1 LVRRLIV
8 NDGKTEASRTFEIE
22 EAIINENA
30 FFGCPLSD
38 GKRDAENA
46 FFGLARMDVTGTEKN
61 LKTLAKVEGFDAV
74 LIQLKRLVVD
84 RSDEVAAG
92 LHAGLEDGAGSGIF
106 PGLCKHEGGEFLAG
120 KFSRPVEERSI
131 EIFVDG
137 NLSGIEG
144 REAEIVAVLKVLP
157 IKIEGVGG
165 FLTGSAI
172 PAVGEN
178 HAADIP
184 EEGGDAR
191 HGHNSFPRGWRRRP
205 GGFYCN

>member
-1 LVRRLIV
+1 
-8 NDGKTEASRTFEIE
+8 
-22 EAIINENA
+22 
-30 FFGCPLSD
+30 
-38 GKRDAENA
+38 
-46 FFGLARMDVTGTEKN
+46 MDVTGAEKN
-61 LKTLAKVEGFDAV
+61 LKTLAEVEGFDAV

-92 LHAGLEDGAGSGIF
+92 LRAGVENGAGAGELF
-106 PGLCKHEGGEFLAG
+106 GLCKHEGGEFFAG
-120 KFSRPVEERSI
+120 KFSRTIEERAI

-184 EEGGDAR
+184 EECGDAR
-191 HGHNSFPRGWRRRP
+191 HGHNSFP
-205 GGFYCN
+205 